1 MIDQHARFLY
11 YCNLKSGVQKVM
23 VLGQPLRKTVHSLR
37 RFLRRLLR
45 AVNPLR
51 FLGQGIFALRN
62 RLRRRFP
69 IDYVWLTLQGMLPPL
84 PEKRNWFLR
93 RFQGAPPIS
102 LWELERAFRRLAADP
117 RPQGIILNLRGVEMP
132 LTDIHTLREQIRTL
146 RAAGKRVIAYAQNY
160 DMRTYFLASA
170 CDQILMQPGGE
181 VATTGLRQQAIF
193 LKDALAMIGVSFD
206 VVAISPYKGALDS
219 LSRSEISPEG
229 REQLEWLLDARYE
242 YLIREIAAGR
252 RQSPEAMRMMIDSAP
267 HTEITAA
274 QAGYIDGVLYE
285 EALPDHLNARHLVPW
300 KRAQRILLREP
311 EKRPSTEKY
320 VAVLPITGTMMPGES
335 GSPPVDLPV
344 PLPIVGDDRAGDLT
358 IVQQVRHLLDDED
371 AAAVVLFIDSGGGA
385 VITAEA
391 ITSALTTLAET
402 RPVVACMNAVAGSG
416 GYEVAMPAE
425 WIVAQP
431 ATITGSIGVVTAK
444 IVTGGLRDRFGVQ
457 TVEFTRGANA
467 DLFSEGK
474 PFTEEQRALMRDQIE
489 HFYRQ
494 FLEKVAQS
502 RRMSVEAVDAVGGGR
517 VWTGE
522 QALERGLIDAIG
534 GLKEAIAKARALAS
548 LPDDAR
554 TVLVET
560 GGAWLPPKRRDAS
573 AALVYA
579 LENTRALTAGA
590 QVLMPF
596 WIE

>member
-1 MIDQHARFLY
+1 M
-11 YCNLKSGVQKVM
+11 
-23 VLGQPLRKTVHSLR
+23 
-37 RFLRRLLR
+37 
-45 AVNPLR
+45 
-51 FLGQGIFALRN
+51 
-62 RLRRRFP
+62 
-69 IDYVWLTLQGMLPPL
+69 
-84 PEKRNWFLR
+84 
-93 RFQGAPPIS
+93 
-102 LWELERAFRRLAADP
+102 
-117 RPQGIILNLRGVEMP
+117 
-132 LTDIHTLREQIRTL
+132 
-146 RAAGKRVIAYAQNY
+146 
-160 DMRTYFLASA
+160 
-170 CDQILMQPGGE
+170 
-181 VATTGLRQQAIF
+181 
-193 LKDALAMIGVSFD
+193 
-206 VVAISPYKGALDS
+206 
-219 LSRSEISPEG
+219 
-229 REQLEWLLDARYE
+229 
-242 YLIREIAAGR
+242 
-252 RQSPEAMRMMIDSAP
+252 
-267 HTEITAA
+267 
-274 QAGYIDGVLYE
+274 
-285 EALPDHLNARHLVPW
+285 
-300 KRAQRILLREP
+300 
-311 EKRPSTEKY
+311 
-320 VAVLPITGTMMPGES
+320 PITGTMMPGES

-560 GGAWLPPKRRDAS
+560 GAAWLPPKRRDAS